1 MKINT
6 IKATNTELTSA
17 IAGYVEKKLSSLEKV
32 IDKNDESA
40 MVSVEVGVK
49 TKHHQQGDIF
59 FAEINLHVS
68 GGDFYAMAEGSDL
81 YSAVDEV
88 KDEIIREINSH
99 RSRRRK
105 FLRRGQAMVKNIMK
119 GVGEQFGKIKRFR
132 K

>member
-6 IKATNTELTSA
+6 IKATNTELTRA
-17 IAGYVEKKLSSLEKV
+17 IAEYVEKKISSLEKV
-32 IDKNDESA
+32 VDKNDESA
-40 MVSVEVGVK
+40 VVSVEIGVK

-68 GGDFYAMAEGSDL
+68 GGDFYAMSESSDL
-81 YSAVDEV
+81 YSAIDEV

-99 RSRRRK
+99 RSKRRK
-105 FLRRGQAMVKNIMK
+105 FLRRGQAMVKNIMR
-119 GVGEQFGKIKRFR
+119 GVGEQFGKIRKFR

>member
-6 IKATNTELTSA
+6 IKATNTDLTPA
-17 IAGYVEKKLSSLEKV
+17 IAEYVQKKLSSLDKV

-40 MVSVEVGVK
+40 TVSIEVGLK

-59 FAEINLHVS
+59 FAEVNLHVS

-81 YSAVDEV
+81 YSAIDEV
-88 KDEIIREINSH
+88 KDEIIREVNSY
-99 RSRRRK
+99 RSKRRK
-105 FLRRGQAMVKNIMK
+105 FLRRGQAIVKNLMK

>member
-6 IKATNTELTSA
+6 IKATNTALTPS
-17 IAGYVEKKLSSLEKV
+17 IAEYVQKKLSGLDKV

-40 MVSVEVGVK
+40 IASVEVGVK
-49 TKHHQQGDIF
+49 TKHHQHGDIF
-59 FAEINLHVS
+59 FAEVKLHVS

-81 YSAVDEV
+81 YSAIDEV
-88 KDEIIREINSH
+88 KDEIISEVNSH

-105 FLRRGQAMVKNIMK
+105 FLRHGQAMVKNIMK
-119 GVGEQFGKIKRFR
+119 GIWEQFGKIKRFR